1 MKVGAALWP
10 GSPAHPQAH
19 IPGFTSNVSLS
30 GGSGPGPTPVTS
42 PCLRVPSGLTRLP
55 GELSKRFLGDGCCC
69 PERPAADEINHF
81 SILVCVTHSLPLRPH
96 PSAPPGAHR
105 GSPGARS
112 KAPRCPQRP
121 AARSHPRPPPRFM
134 VPSTRTWPPP
144 PRGCLISHKSVIIVI
159 IPNKIFLLGA
169 LVPLIPAPVRP
180 GKRDGSVQGG
190 VKQAFSSLWLK
201 SRRECGSEGGCHRV
215 EARPAAARPCFGL
228 GGGLWAPRS
237 APPTGP
243 GGCPMRQDSQ
253 SFWAR
258 VPPQETQD
266 FLFFS
271 FYYST

>member
-1 MKVGAALWP
+1 MFPCLVALVLAP
-10 GSPAHPQAH
+10 LLPPRRAFVSPLGSPDCR
-19 IPGFTSNVSLS
+19 
-30 GGSGPGPTPVTS
+30 GSFP
-42 PCLRVPSGLTRLP
+42 
-55 GELSKRFLGDGCCC
+55 KRFLGDGCCC

-96 PSAPPGAHR
+96 PSASPGAHR

-134 VPSTRTWPPP
+134 VPSTRTWP
-144 PRGCLISHKSVIIVI
+144 RGCLISHKSVIIVI
-159 IPNKIFLLGA
+159 IPNNIFLLGA

-237 APPTGP
+237 PLPGSWRLPNAPELFGTRPSPRNAG
-243 GGCPMRQDSQ
+243 
-253 SFWAR
+253 FF
-258 VPPQETQD
+258 VFF
-266 FLFFS
+266 FLFIIPPDS
-271 FYYST
+271 R